1 MAVRCVRAASL
12 ILLLALAAGHAG
24 AAAVALDC
32 AACCPGMAEGGSES
46 PHPCTAMGPASC
58 CEMSVPLPSHD
69 AGVPPAPPAA
79 AQLLLPAAQPAL
91 HLVPR
96 LPALVASRLA
106 SRSVVLRL

>member
-1 MAVRCVRAASL
+1 MGVKGVRAASL
-12 ILLLALAAGHAG
+12 VLLLVLAVGHAG

-32 AACCPGMAEGGSES
+32 AACCPGMAEGRSGS

-69 AGVPPAPPAA
+69 AGVLPAPPAA
-79 AQLLLPAAQPAL
+79 AQLLLPAEGPAL
-91 HLVPR
+91 QPVSR
-96 LPALVASRLA
+96 LPVTAASRLA